1 LSVDQALTPGERRP
15 TLDDETLGSSRRFNE
30 SFSLRTVEI

>member
-1 LSVDQALTPGERRP
+1 LTPGRRRL
-15 TLDDETLGSSRRFNE
+15 TLDDETLRRTRRFNE